1 MFDDSD
7 FKWWEPELFP
17 IKLTFKKLIKIIRD
31 LLYWLFGKAKVNIDI
46 ILYGLPVSGKT
57 TFFKFLTS
65 KEIIKEDNTVQFTY
79 SMDNTVQFTN
89 SKGKTIK
96 FRKLKDLPGDGRLLI
111 DLGKIVKE
119 TNRKNKD
126 IVIWIVYFIAL
137 PMIIE
142 EGYLEID
149 KKKKETIE
157 LFKKYSSK
165 YTKDVVE
172 SDLNGIKEIIRQ
184 YKEGKVNSL
193 IIFNFADLYPL
204 YSQNKSLFA
213 KKIINYT
220 YNWITSE
227 KAYTATKN
235 GKIWAGGT
243 SQVEYVIGSLGN
255 EKEAGILIT
264 KTLQKIVERTNSL
277 VSSGG

>member
-1 MFDDSD
+1 MFNDSD
-7 FKWWEPELFP
+7 SKWRRPELFP
-17 IKLTFKKLIKIIRD
+17 ITLIFEKLAKIIGD
-31 LLYWLFGKAKVNIDI
+31 LLDWLFGKAKGNIDI
-46 ILYGLPVSGKT
+46 ILYGPPVSGKT

-65 KEIIKEDNTVQFTY
+65 KEIIKEDNTVQFT
-79 SMDNTVQFTN
+79 N
-89 SKGKTIK
+89 SIGKTIK
-96 FRKLKDLPGDGRLLI
+96 FRKLKDLPGDERLLI
-111 DLGKIVKE
+111 DLRKIIKA
-119 TNRKNKD
+119 TKNENSN
-126 IVIWIVYFIAL
+126 IAIWIVYFIAL

-172 SDLNGIKEIIRQ
+172 SDLNGIKEIIGQ
-184 YKEGKVNSL
+184 YKEGEVNSL

-235 GKIWAGGT
+235 GEIWAGGT

-255 EKEAGILIT
+255 EKEAEILIT
-264 KTLQKIVERTNSL
+264 KTLQKIVERTNSF